1 LEDLVKRKKGV
12 ISVDTIGEQLKH
24 ARLKKGLTIEDLQK
38 ITKIQRRYLSA
49 LENNDFD
56 AMPSAYYTRTFIRQ
70 YAEAVGLNARPL
82 IRRFEGKPDESY
94 DKLPSAKPVKG
105 SRKEKRQKEAKK
117 QPSFK
122 SYIPVIILSLVVIA
136 IILTIVYAI
145 RLDTASGPLVPKPEK
160 TVIIGDSSTESSEKD
175 SSSSDDKENQS
186 TEKTT
191 ESSEKKDTK
200 ENQFKITADA
210 TDTVT
215 YSGTNVSSPIKL
227 EFKGLSGPAWIGLQ
241 QTGTNAIYYQYTLQ
255 AGEEISSVVP
265 DGAKGVD
272 IIVGASNNVS
282 VKVNGQTLDFNKAN
296 PVTGKKIITIN
307 FDEKTDTSN
316 NE

>member
-1 LEDLVKRKKGV
+1 MVDLVKRKKGV

-105 SRKEKRQKEAKK
+105 SRKEKHQKEAKK
-117 QPSFK
+117 QAGFK
-122 SYIPVIILSLVVIA
+122 TYLPVIILSLVVIA
-136 IILTIVYAI
+136 IVFTIIYAI

-160 TVIIGDSSTESSEKD
+160 TVILDDSSTESSQTQ
-175 SSSSDDKENQS
+175 SSSEEKETES
-186 TEKTT
+186 SEKTT
-191 ESSEKKDTK
+191 ESSKKKETK
-200 ENQFKITADA
+200 ENQFSITSDA
-210 TDTVT
+210 TDAIT
-215 YSGTNVSSPIKL
+215 YSGKEVSTPVKID
-227 EFKGLSGPAWIGLQ
+227 FKAENGPVWIGLQ
-241 QTGTNAIYYQYTLQ
+241 QAGSNAIYYQYTLQ
-255 AGEEISSVVP
+255 PGETISSDVP
-265 DGAKGVD
+265 DGSKGID
-272 IIVGASNNVS
+272 IIVGASNNLSVS
-282 VKVNGQTLDFNKAN
+282 VNGQALEFNKAN
-296 PVTGKKIITIN
+296 PTTGKKIITVN
-307 FDEKTDTSN
+307 FDEKSETSDT
-316 NE
+316 E